1 MAKKTANTSNMS
13 NKKKS
18 GESKA
23 RLAKPKAA
31 KAAKPRPAAPKPAKK
46 KSPAKRASAAKAT
59 PAAAA
64 PRAAATPRA
73 VEPKRSSVRP
83 GPRAARGEDKKP
95 DREAQRARARSL
107 RRFRQM
113 LLAKYDDLVR
123 AYNSSRGD
131 TRRVTSDGTEDY
143 IDYAVSSYDRDFSLS
158 LSEMERS
165 QMRMIE
171 DALRR
176 IERGEYGDCQQCGE
190 PIPEKRLEVEP
201 WARHC
206 VRCQALEEQG
216 LLAQR
221 PYDADYEDGEGG
233 GEEFVELE
241 AAEEE
246 EEEEEDEEEEEEED
260 EAFEGGG
267 TAPEPAEEAEL
278 PDDEEEDEDE
288 EEDDDER
295 D

>member
-1 MAKKTANTSNMS
+1 MAKKTVSTSNTS
-13 NKKKS
+13 KKKT
-18 GESKA
+18 GEPKA
-23 RLAKPKAA
+23 RRAAPKAA
-31 KAAKPRPAAPKPAKK
+31 KAPKPRPAAPKPAKK

-64 PRAAATPRA
+64 RAAATPHA
-73 VEPKRSSVRP
+73 VEPKRPVRP
-83 GPRAARGEDKKP
+83 GPRATRGEDKKA

-113 LLAKYDDLVR
+113 LLEKYDDLVR

-158 LSEMERS
+158 LSEMERT

-216 LLAQR
+216 LLAKR

-233 GEEFVELE
+233 GEEEYVEVE
-241 AAEEE
+241 AAEE
-246 EEEEEDEEEEEEED
+246 EEEEEDEEEEEED
-260 EAFEGGG
+260 EALEGGG
-267 TAPEPAEEAEL
+267 GAAEPADDAEL